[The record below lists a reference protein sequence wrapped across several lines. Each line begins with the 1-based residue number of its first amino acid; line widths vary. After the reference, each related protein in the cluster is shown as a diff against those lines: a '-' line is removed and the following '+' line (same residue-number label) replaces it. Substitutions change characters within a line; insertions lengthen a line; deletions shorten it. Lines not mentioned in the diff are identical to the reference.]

1 MDPKKT
7 AEEILANVGGKS
19 NVRDVSHC
27 FTRLRLVLKDESLA
41 NKEVVEH
48 IEGVIQVVEAGGGC
62 RPVGAGRRVR
72 PGLRRGGCPRGR
84 ARPRL
89 RERGPR

>member
-27 FTRLRLVLKDESLA
+27 FTRLRLVLKDDSLA

-48 IEGVIQVVEAGGGC
+48 IEGVIQVVEAGGQF
-62 RPVGAGRRVR
+62 
-72 PGLRRGGCPRGR
+72 
-84 ARPRL
+84 
-89 RERGPR
+89 